1 MKKFKTVKLL
11 IALLLMCILVSSC
24 CCLQKPGCFS
34 CAHKKQSS
42 CYKDKGSK
50 CPFASCFMK
59 APCCALKN
67 KENLSL
73 TTEQET
79 KIKDLCTKTRKD
91 FIQLKA
97 NAETIEVDIK
107 TKLMEDYNLDTKALN
122 SLIDKKFEL
131 KKQMVKS
138 LINSHV
144 TLLSLL
150 TPEQKEKF
158 KEVMNECKKGNCNCK
173 GSCKSCDD
181 CSDCSDCSECSDSAN

>member
-1 MKKFKTVKLL
+1 MNKFKTVKLI
-11 IALLLMCILVSSC
+11 IALFSMCVLVSSC

-34 CAHKKQSS
+34 CAQKKDSS
-42 CYKDKGSK
+42 CHKDRGSK
-50 CPFASCFMK
+50 CSFAGCFMK

-67 KENLSL
+67 KEKLSL

-97 NAETIEVDIK
+97 TAETAEVDIK
-107 TKLMEDYNLDTKALN
+107 TKLMEDNLDTKVLN
-122 SLIDKKFEL
+122 SLIDIKFEL

-150 TPEQKEKF
+150 TPEQKEQF
-158 KEVMNECKKGNCNCK
+158 KTVMEECKKGNCDCK
-173 GSCKSCDD
+173 GTCKGCDD
-181 CSDCSDCSECSDSAN
+181 CSDCSGNDD